1 MAEAAFI
8 VSGAHVDIVLGQY
21 PKKRGAY
28 SLTPLVK
35 IAPVADCAPDA
46 RPVKAEDADT
56 SSFCKAL
63 NKQVTPA
70 AKKQLIPQQL
80 GIGVS
85 GGIQITTIGL
95 AMKYEEAKDSRD
107 YVFCAIDIANAHNA
121 FPQRLCLRDS
131 H

>member
-1 MAEAAFI
+1 MDEGGAGPGQRCEGEIGMAASLGIFAEGSLSLSKRTSLPLLSFLLYATL
-8 VSGAHVDIVLGQY
+8 VESG
-21 PKKRGAY
+21 
-28 SLTPLVK
+28 
-35 IAPVADCAPDA
+35 
-46 RPVKAEDADT
+46 
-56 SSFCKAL
+56 
-63 NKQVTPA
+63 
-70 AKKQLIPQQL
+70 KKQLIPQQL

-107 YVFCAIDIANAHNA
+107 FVFCAIDIANAHNA